1 MLWAIE
7 QYNPKGARGW
17 VVTNDP
23 RESARLLLFAYPST
37 WTEVDCNQMRTDVL
51 ASGAHEN
58 GLCGFVIA
66 PDVMHAAFLSPGSAL
81 CENAT
86 RLVLHRHIRGRPF
99 LNGRIFALTFLG
111 APASPAFVE
120 LGSRFRLHYPNAER
134 MDAATRHAL
143 FALRN
148 HASILVS
155 GALAGDELERA
166 LDAPDFIRLVDLPD
180 PRRLLA
186 ARLDLLRENA
196 LDKERARAFLQAS
209 PFARLAAELATLD
222 PGDDAALE
230 AWGRGLTEAERR
242 RLSDPIVRHLS
253 GAEAEAAIDERHLA
267 QALNVLA
274 RFDAIGLAGDPAS
287 FAATVSEL
295 LQLQPAPA
303 AGEAPLTHW
312 AEALA
317 RAPVCAGL
325 TGFDARLI
333 AFVGLGFGA
342 REPTPEQIAAVMSA

>member
-17 VVTNDP
+17 VVSNDP
-23 RESARLLLFAYPST
+23 RESARLLLFAYPSS
-37 WTEVDCNQMRTDVL
+37 WTEVECNQMRTDVL

-66 PDVMHAAFLSPGSAL
+66 PQVMHAAFLSPGSAL
-81 CENAT
+81 CESAT
-86 RLVLHRHIRGRPF
+86 RLVLYRHIRGRPF
-99 LNGRIFALTFLG
+99 LNGRVFALTFAGG
-111 APASPAFVE
+111 APNPAFAE
-120 LGSRFRLHYPNAER
+120 LGSRLRLHYPNAER

-143 FALRN
+143 FALRS
-148 HASILVS
+148 HGSILVS
-155 GALAGDELERA
+155 GALGGDELERA
-166 LDAPDFIRLVDLPD
+166 LDAPDYIRLVCLPD

-196 LDKERARAFLQAS
+196 LDQERSRAFLAAS
-209 PFARLAAELATLD
+209 PFARPAADLAALD
-222 PGDDAALE
+222 PGDDAAVE
-230 AWGRGLTEAERR
+230 AWGSRLTEVERR

-253 GAEAEAAIDERHLA
+253 GAEAEVEIDERHLV
-267 QALNVLA
+267 QAMNTLA
-274 RFDAIGLAGDPAS
+274 RFDVVGLHSDPDA

-295 LQLQPAPA
+295 LRLQPAPT

-325 TGFDARLI
+325 TGYDSRLI
-333 AFVGLGFGA
+333 AFVRLGFGA
-342 REPTPEQIAAVMSA
+342 KEPTPEQIAAVLSV